1 MKMYLCT
8 RPQLAA
14 LLQSNGHP
22 SRKTVNPWKPNM
34 DAWLFDLNADTARI
48 VADHY
53 RTIGLHVPPN
63 IERYLIEGE

>member
-1 MKMYLCT
+1 
-8 RPQLAA
+8 
-14 LLQSNGHP
+14 
-22 SRKTVNPWKPNM
+22 M